1 MSELTYP
8 ARLQGLSIPLAQGAT
23 FISGPWHVFVQA
35 RAIGAGLDDF
45 HLAAQRL
52 ASWQMHRDAGIRVA
66 AGTGAAEGAAMG
78 AEVRMQIGAGPFS
91 IAAECRV
98 IAVVDDRRE
107 FGFAYGTLP
116 RHPERG
122 EEAFLVSW
130 REDGTVVGSVAAFS
144 QPAEWYTRVGGP
156 LARAAQALA
165 ARRYL
170 AAMIR
175 CP

>member
-8 ARLQGLSIPLAQGAT
+8 ARLLGLSIPLAQGASYAPGT
-23 FISGPWHVFVQA
+23 WHVLVQ
-35 RAIGAGLDDF
+35 RQVIGAGPDDF
-45 HLAAQRL
+45 HLAARRVG
-52 ASWQMHRDAGIRVA
+52 SWQMHRDAGVRVA
-66 AGTGAAEGAAMG
+66 AASSAGKGM
-78 AEVRMQIGAGPFS
+78 EVTMQIGAGPLS

-98 IAVVDDRRE
+98 VAVVDAPRE

-122 EEAFLVSW
+122 EEAFLISW
-130 REDGTVVGSVAAFS
+130 REDGTVVGAVAAFS
-144 QPAEWYTRVGGP
+144 QPARWYTKAGGP

-175 CP
+175 RP